1 MTILFEMA
9 YEYFFFRI
17 KYGNLIHFEISNN
30 RSHGLRW
37 TKRNLLLQIIRN
49 KRSITKYNE
58 NIDPLYT
65 PIGDNTKSSMDVE
78 SNE

>member
-1 MTILFEMA
+1 MDEKEPPITD
-9 YEYFFFRI
+9 YQ
-17 KYGNLIHFEISNN
+17 K
-30 RSHGLRW
+30 
-37 TKRNLLLQIIRN
+37 Q
-49 KRSITKYNE
+49 TKYNE